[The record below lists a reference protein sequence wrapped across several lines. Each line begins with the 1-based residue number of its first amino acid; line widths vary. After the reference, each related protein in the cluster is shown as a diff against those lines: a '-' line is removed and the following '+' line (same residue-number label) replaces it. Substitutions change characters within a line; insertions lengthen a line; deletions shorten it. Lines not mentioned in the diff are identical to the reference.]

1 MTGGEINS
9 AKDVQPG
16 VYLSFEFVLSSHSEN
31 IIPKVRHPLLECLP
45 LLASQIRFYRLDAA
59 T

>member
-1 MTGGEINS
+1 MAGGEINR
-9 AKDVQPG
+9 AKEALPD
-16 VYLSFEFVLSSHSEN
+16 VYLSFEFVLSSHSKN
-31 IIPKVRHPLLECLP
+31 IIPEVRHPLLECLP